1 MLQLLLGGSGSGK
14 TTLLYQRIR
23 ARAEKGEKSILL
35 VPEQFTSS
43 TEGRIYR
50 ELGDAL
56 SGMVESFSFT
66 SLAEKILS
74 TEGGAAVQTLSDAG
88 RAVLVR
94 RALEE
99 LQDNV
104 HYYHRHRRSAAF
116 CQMAAQTIDELKSA
130 GLSGQQLAQLAGA
143 CGAESG
149 KLSELALIFQ
159 GYETLLARSGMDPS
173 DRLELAGVRLEEALA
188 RHSLPE
194 FLRDRAVFIDEFDTF
209 NAPKKRLLGA
219 MLAALPSVTVAL
231 CDDGAPLLPGDLSLF
246 SGAKQVAAQLRQ
258 LARKN
263 GAEVAVPQLLRKDLR
278 HRNAPGLAAVAEL
291 LETGSCTADAPAGEV
306 RLFAAPSR
314 EEEAR
319 AAAGAIRRLM
329 RQGVRCGKIA
339 VVCRDIAKYRA
350 AVRYEFRMA
359 EIPLYCDEPTTPEF
373 SAPATAV
380 RALLEIARGADLT
393 ENLTTLAKTGLC
405 ALSEEQVCALENY
418 AYTWAPTAA
427 AWREK
432 FERSPKGFGE
442 QELTEEDLRNRE
454 QAEHARALLVG
465 AVDAFRAKVRG
476 VNAEAIS
483 RAVYFCLKTL
493 GAEEQQAAQ
502 VKAIRA
508 GRGIPA
514 AEEAAREWNVVMGLL
529 NEMAHLLG
537 EQAVTVA
544 EYEDLFGLL
553 LRSSDLGHIPQTLD
567 AVVLASAGKMRLD
580 APDYVFVLGLAEGE
594 FPAAPGEVGLLTH
607 ADRDAL
613 MAQKIDLPDCF
624 ENRVV
629 REQVC
634 FYKALT
640 APAKG
645 LWLSWPKGQGQTLC
659 AALEPLVEALAP
671 AAPELELTDLAAT
684 PADGLDCLGGGWPL
698 TETERASLTEAL
710 HTPGETEPQG
720 LALLRR
726 MADTAPRQVHDLP
739 ALEALLGRK
748 LRISPS
754 QLEKYY
760 TCRYG
765 YFLQY
770 VLGLRPRRRAELS
783 ADQSG
788 TLMHWVL
795 QMALDPHPGP
805 DNPMAALQPFME
817 LDDEA
822 MAGLAAL
829 LVDEYAKRYLPEDTA
844 RFAYLLS
851 RLKKSMTS
859 LLLYLRDE
867 QRQSSFKPVACELK
881 IGRGEDAVPAQ
892 VYHLSDGRTVQ
903 LVGTVDR
910 ADEWVEEDGTRWV
923 RVVDYKTGTKKL
935 DLKEVYCGLDCQM
948 LLYLFSLTRDKSGRF
963 TGAEPAGVLYLLA
976 DPAPETTTREKAA
989 HSVEYK
995 LDGLVRDEQKLF
1007 DAMDADETGRYLPF
1021 SYYKGAPSPYQKD
1034 KRADIAKL
1042 NRIQLHLDDLVTRMG
1057 QQLYEGQIAA
1067 EPLVTGRSPCQW
1079 CDYGFVCCNAGIGA
1093 GILPVQINGNDKGSG
1108 QRKRG
1113 HPPGI
1118 SGKCSHLE
1126 SSLFWVRSWLA
1137 LFHTDPVGWQIQQR
1151 SHHLRDACCHAD
1163 ISPAVAQHGHAAD
1176 LRLIDRLCQ
1185 GGAIFQQNMR
1195 LLFLHLPGLRIQC
1208 IDRFLPRFQCEHHRR
1223 LSRSVHLSDQ
1233 CFKPVFQL
1241 GLIRGDFLWG
1251 CAGGSRLRPGRHQ
1264 LRQQQQQHGHP
1275 ANEHRKSCAPLRAFA
1290 SLKNRCDRCFFHGS
1304 ASSAAVTASVLSS
1317 FCRNCTSCVC
1327 TCAGLS
1333 GGIHRIAR
1341 AARIP
1346 SGVCSNSVSTRTGM
1360 PVCAS
1365 HSAANISF
1373 KRFAASVRIVVSTP
1387 SMEADACTG

>member
-1 MLQLLLGGSGSGK
+1 MLKLVLGTSGSGK
-14 TTLLYQRIR
+14 TTLLYARIR
-23 ARAEKGEKSILL
+23 ARAEAGKRSILL

-43 TEGRIYR
+43 TEARIYR

-56 SGMVESFSFT
+56 SGMVESYSFT
-66 SLAEKILS
+66 SLAEHILAI
-74 TEGGAAVQTLSDAG
+74 EGGAAVQTLTDAG

-104 HYYHRHRRSAAF
+104 HYYYRHRRSAAF
-116 CQMAAQTIDELKSA
+116 CQMAAETIDELKSA
-130 GLSGQQLAQLAGA
+130 GLSGQQLQELARD
-143 CGAESG
+143 CGTESA
-149 KLSELALIFQ
+149 KLGELALIFQ
-159 GYETLLARSGMDPS
+159 GYESLLAGTGMDPA
-173 DRLELAGVRLEEALA
+173 DRLELAADRLEAALA
-188 RHSLPE
+188 RDELPD
-194 FLRDRAVFIDEFDTF
+194 FLREREVFIDEFDTF
-209 NAPKKRLLGA
+209 NAPKKRLMGA
-219 MLAALPSVTVAL
+219 MLAALPAVTVAL
-231 CDDGAPLLPGDLSLF
+231 CEDGAPMQPGDLELF

-263 GAEVAVPQLLRKDLR
+263 GAQVAAPELLRRDLR
-278 HRNAPGLAAVAEL
+278 HKDAPGLAALTEL
-291 LETGSCTADAPAGEV
+291 LETGSCTPPESAPEL
-306 RLFAAPSR
+306 RLFAAASR

-319 AAAGAIRRLM
+319 CAAAAIRRLM

-339 VVCRDIAKYRA
+339 VVCRDISLYRA

-380 RALLEIARGADLT
+380 RALLALLRGADMTEQLT
-393 ENLTTLAKTGLC
+393 VLAKTGLC
-405 ALSEEQVCALENY
+405 DLTEPEVCALENY
-418 AYTWAPTAA
+418 AYTWSPNAA
-427 AWREK
+427 AWRAEFTK
-432 FERSPKGFGE
+432 SPRGFGDA
-442 QELTEEDLRNRE
+442 ELTEEDTLNMTR
-454 QAEHARALLVG
+454 AENARKKLVT
-465 AVDAFRAKVRG
+465 AVDTLRSKVRSA
-476 VNAEAIS
+476 NAEQIS
-483 RAVYFCLKTL
+483 RALYFCLKEL

-502 VKAIRA
+502 VEDIRTA
-508 GRGIPA
+508 RGIPA
-514 AEEAAREWNVVMGLL
+514 AEEAAREWNVVMQLL
-529 NEMAHLLG
+529 DEMARLLG
-537 EQAVTVA
+537 SQGITVP

-594 FPAAPGEVGLLTH
+594 FPCTPAESGLLTH
-607 ADRDAL
+607 ADRDLL
-613 MAQKIDLPDCF
+613 MAKQIDLPDCF

-645 LWLSWPKGQGQTLC
+645 LWMSWPKGQGQTLC
-659 AALEPLVEALAP
+659 AALEPIVEALQP
-671 AAPELELTDLAAT
+671 AAPQLELIDLAAT
-684 PADGLDCLGGGWPL
+684 PADGLDVLGGGWPL
-698 TETERASLTEAL
+698 TELERASLTEAL
-710 HTPGETEPQG
+710 RAPGEGVQAPRG
-720 LALLRR
+720 LALLQR
-726 MADTAPRQVHDLP
+726 MEQDPPRQVQDLP
-739 ALEALLGRK
+739 TLETLLGRR
-748 LRISPS
+748 LHISPS

-822 MAGLAAL
+822 MASLAAL

-1079 CDYGFVCCNAGIGA
+1079 CDYGFVCCHETGIGERA
-1093 GILPVQINGNDKGSG
+1093 LETPAKPFEAPG
-1108 QRKRG
+1108 QPEEG
-1113 HPPGI
+1113 
-1118 SGKCSHLE
+1118 E
-1126 SSLFWVRSWLA
+1126 EEQA
-1137 LFHTDPVGWQIQQR
+1137 
-1151 SHHLRDACCHAD
+1151 
-1163 ISPAVAQHGHAAD
+1163 
-1176 LRLIDRLCQ
+1176 
-1185 GGAIFQQNMR
+1185 
-1195 LLFLHLPGLRIQC
+1195 
-1208 IDRFLPRFQCEHHRR
+1208 
-1223 LSRSVHLSDQ
+1223 
-1233 CFKPVFQL
+1233 
-1241 GLIRGDFLWG
+1241 
-1251 CAGGSRLRPGRHQ
+1251 
-1264 LRQQQQQHGHP
+1264 
-1275 ANEHRKSCAPLRAFA
+1275 
-1290 SLKNRCDRCFFHGS
+1290 
-1304 ASSAAVTASVLSS
+1304 
-1317 FCRNCTSCVC
+1317 
-1327 TCAGLS
+1327 
-1333 GGIHRIAR
+1333 
-1341 AARIP
+1341 
-1346 SGVCSNSVSTRTGM
+1346 
-1360 PVCAS
+1360 
-1365 HSAANISF
+1365 
-1373 KRFAASVRIVVSTP
+1373 
-1387 SMEADACTG
+1387 

>member
-1 MLQLLLGGSGSGK
+1 MLHLVLGGSGSGK
-14 TTLLYQRIR
+14 TTLLYRRIC
-23 ARAEKGEKSILL
+23 ARAQQGEKSILI

-50 ELGDAL
+50 ELGDAQ
-56 SGMVESFSFT
+56 SGMVESFSFS

-94 RALEE
+94 RALGE

-104 HYYHRHRRSAAF
+104 RYYYRHRRSAAF

-130 GLSGQQLAQLAGA
+130 GLSGQQLAELAKG

-149 KLSELALIFQ
+149 KLEELALIFQ

-173 DRLELAGVRLEEALA
+173 DRLELAGARLEEALA
-188 RHSLPE
+188 RGTLPE
-194 FLRDRAVFIDEFDTF
+194 FLRDREVFIDEFDTF

-219 MLAALPSVTVAL
+219 MLAALPGVTVAL
-231 CDDGAPLLPGDLSLF
+231 CDDGTPLLPGDLSLF

-263 GAEVAVPQLLRKDLR
+263 GAEVAAPELLRRDLR
-278 HRNAPGLAAVAEL
+278 HRDAPGLAAVAEL
-291 LETGSCTADAPAGEV
+291 LETGRCDPDTPAGEV

-329 RQGVRCGKIA
+329 RQGVRCSQIA

-350 AVRYEFRMA
+350 IVRYEFRMA

-405 ALSEEQVCALENY
+405 ALQEEQVCALENY

-432 FERSPKGFGE
+432 FERSPRGFGE
-442 QELTEEDLRNRE
+442 QEMTEEDLRDRDMAE
-454 QAEHARALLVG
+454 QARALLVG
-465 AVDAFRAKVRG
+465 AVDALREKVKSA
-476 VNAEAIS
+476 NAEAIS
-483 RAVYFCLKTL
+483 RALYFCLKTL

-502 VKAIRA
+502 VEAIRSA
-508 GRGIPA
+508 RGIPA
-514 AEEAAREWNVVMGLL
+514 AEEAAREWNVVMELL
-529 NEMAHLLG
+529 HEMARLLG
-537 EQAVTVA
+537 EQTVTVA

-594 FPAAPGEVGLLTH
+594 FPAAPGETGLLTH

-613 MAQKIDLPDCF
+613 MAQEIDLPDCF

-645 LWLSWPKGQGQTLC
+645 LWLSWPKGQGLTLC
-659 AALEPLVEALAP
+659 AALEPVVEALDP
-671 AAPELELTDLAAT
+671 AEPELALTDLAST
-684 PADGLDCLGGGWPL
+684 PEDALDCLGGGWPL
-698 TETERASLTEAL
+698 TDTERASLTAAL
-710 HTPGETEPQG
+710 QAPGGEEPQG

-739 ALEALLGRK
+739 ALEALLGRR

-770 VLGLRPRRRAELS
+770 VLGLKPRKRAELS

-795 QMALDPHPGP
+795 QMALEPNPGP
-805 DNPMAALQPFME
+805 DNPMAALAPFAE
-817 LDDEA
+817 LDDAA
-822 MAGLAAL
+822 MADLAAL
-829 LVDEYAKRYLPEDTA
+829 LVEEYARRYLPEDTA

-851 RLKKSMTS
+851 RLKKSMAG
-859 LLLYLRDE
+859 LLCYLRDE
-867 QRQSSFKPVACELK
+867 QRQSSFRPVACELQ
-881 IGRGEDAVPAQ
+881 IGRGEDAVPPQ
-892 VYHLSDGRTVQ
+892 VYRLSDGRTVQ

-910 ADEWVEEDGTRWV
+910 ADEWIEEDGTRWV
-923 RVVDYKTGTKKL
+923 RVVDYKTGSKKL
-935 DLKEVYCGLDCQM
+935 DLKEVYCGLDGQM
-948 LLYLFSLTRDKSGRF
+948 LLYLFSLTRDASGRF

-976 DPAPETTTREKAA
+976 DPAPETTDRTRAA
-989 HSVEYK
+989 RSVEYRI
-995 LDGLVRDEQKLF
+995 DGLVRDEQKLF

-1021 SYYKGAPSPYQKD
+1021 GYRNGKPSPYQKD
-1034 KRADIAKL
+1034 KRADAAKL
-1042 NRIQLHLDDLVTRMG
+1042 DRIRLHLDDLVTQMG
-1057 QQLYEGQIAA
+1057 RQLYDGRIDA
-1067 EPLVTGRSPCQW
+1067 EPLVTGKSPCRW
-1079 CDYGFVCCNAGIGA
+1079 CDYGFVCCHEDGIGERA
-1093 GILPVQINGNDKGSG
+1093 LDAPDKPFELPETEDGEEN
-1108 QRKRG
+1108 
-1113 HPPGI
+1113 
-1118 SGKCSHLE
+1118 SHE
-1126 SSLFWVRSWLA
+1126 
-1137 LFHTDPVGWQIQQR
+1137 
-1151 SHHLRDACCHAD
+1151 
-1163 ISPAVAQHGHAAD
+1163 
-1176 LRLIDRLCQ
+1176 
-1185 GGAIFQQNMR
+1185 
-1195 LLFLHLPGLRIQC
+1195 
-1208 IDRFLPRFQCEHHRR
+1208 
-1223 LSRSVHLSDQ
+1223 
-1233 CFKPVFQL
+1233 
-1241 GLIRGDFLWG
+1241 
-1251 CAGGSRLRPGRHQ
+1251 
-1264 LRQQQQQHGHP
+1264 
-1275 ANEHRKSCAPLRAFA
+1275 
-1290 SLKNRCDRCFFHGS
+1290 
-1304 ASSAAVTASVLSS
+1304 
-1317 FCRNCTSCVC
+1317 
-1327 TCAGLS
+1327 
-1333 GGIHRIAR
+1333 
-1341 AARIP
+1341 
-1346 SGVCSNSVSTRTGM
+1346 
-1360 PVCAS
+1360 
-1365 HSAANISF
+1365 
-1373 KRFAASVRIVVSTP
+1373 
-1387 SMEADACTG
+1387 

>member
-1 MLQLLLGGSGSGK
+1 MLHLVLGGSGSGK
-14 TTLLYQRIR
+14 TTLLYRRIC
-23 ARAEKGEKSILL
+23 ARAQQGEKSILI

-50 ELGDAL
+50 ELGDAQ
-56 SGMVESFSFT
+56 SGMVESFSFS

-94 RALEE
+94 RALGE

-104 HYYHRHRRSAAF
+104 RYYYRHRRSAAF

-130 GLSGQQLAQLAGA
+130 GLSGQQLAELAKG

-149 KLSELALIFQ
+149 KLEELALIFQ

-173 DRLELAGVRLEEALA
+173 DRLELAGARLEEALA
-188 RHSLPE
+188 RGTLPE
-194 FLRDRAVFIDEFDTF
+194 FLRDREVFIDEFDTF

-219 MLAALPSVTVAL
+219 MLAALPGVTVAL
-231 CDDGAPLLPGDLSLF
+231 CDDGTPLLPGDLSLF

-263 GAEVAVPQLLRKDLR
+263 GAEVAAPELLRRDLR
-278 HRNAPGLAAVAEL
+278 HRDAPGLAAVAEL
-291 LETGSCTADAPAGEV
+291 LETGRCDPDTPAGEV
-306 RLFAAPSR
+306 QLFAAPSR

-329 RQGVRCGKIA
+329 RQGVRCSQIA

-405 ALSEEQVCALENY
+405 ALQEEQVCALENY

-432 FERSPKGFGE
+432 FERSPRGFGE
-442 QELTEEDLRNRE
+442 QEMTEEDLRNRDMAE
-454 QAEHARALLVG
+454 QARALLVG
-465 AVDAFRAKVRG
+465 AVDALREKVKSA
-476 VNAEAIS
+476 NAEAIS
-483 RAVYFCLKTL
+483 RALYFCLKTL

-502 VKAIRA
+502 VEAIRSA
-508 GRGIPA
+508 RGIPA
-514 AEEAAREWNVVMGLL
+514 AEEAAREWNVVMELL
-529 NEMAHLLG
+529 HEMARLLG
-537 EQAVTVA
+537 EQTVTVA

-594 FPAAPGEVGLLTH
+594 FPAAPGETGLLTH

-613 MAQKIDLPDCF
+613 MAQEIDLPDCF

-645 LWLSWPKGQGQTLC
+645 LWLSWPKGQGLTLC
-659 AALEPLVEALAP
+659 AALEPVVEALDP
-671 AAPELELTDLAAT
+671 AEPELALTDLAST
-684 PADGLDCLGGGWPL
+684 PEDALDCLGGGWPL
-698 TETERASLTEAL
+698 TDTERASLTAAL
-710 HTPGETEPQG
+710 QAPGGEEPQG

-739 ALEALLGRK
+739 ALEALLGRR

-770 VLGLRPRRRAELS
+770 VLGLKPRKRAELS

-795 QMALDPHPGP
+795 QMALEPNPGP
-805 DNPMAALQPFME
+805 DNPMAALAPFAE
-817 LDDEA
+817 LDDAA
-822 MAGLAAL
+822 MADLAAL
-829 LVDEYAKRYLPEDTA
+829 LVEEYARRYLPEDTA

-851 RLKKSMTS
+851 RLKKSMAG
-859 LLLYLRDE
+859 LLCYLRDE
-867 QRQSSFKPVACELK
+867 QRQSSFRPVACELQ
-881 IGRGEDAVPAQ
+881 IGRGEDAVPPQ
-892 VYHLSDGRTVQ
+892 VYRLSDGRTVQ

-910 ADEWVEEDGTRWV
+910 ADEWIEEDGTRWV
-923 RVVDYKTGTKKL
+923 RVVDYKTGSKKL

-948 LLYLFSLTRDKSGRF
+948 LLYLFSLTRDASGRF

-976 DPAPETTTREKAA
+976 DPAPETTDRTRAA
-989 HSVEYK
+989 RSVEYRI
-995 LDGLVRDEQKLF
+995 DGLVRDEQKLF

-1021 SYYKGAPSPYQKD
+1021 GYRNGKPSPYQKD
-1034 KRADIAKL
+1034 KRADAAKL
-1042 NRIQLHLDDLVTRMG
+1042 DRIRLHLDDLVTQMG
-1057 QQLYEGQIAA
+1057 RQLYDGRIDA
-1067 EPLVTGRSPCQW
+1067 EPLVTGKSPCRW
-1079 CDYGFVCCNAGIGA
+1079 CDYGFVCCHEDGIGERA
-1093 GILPVQINGNDKGSG
+1093 LDAPDKPFELPETEDGEEN
-1108 QRKRG
+1108 
-1113 HPPGI
+1113 
-1118 SGKCSHLE
+1118 SHE
-1126 SSLFWVRSWLA
+1126 
-1137 LFHTDPVGWQIQQR
+1137 
-1151 SHHLRDACCHAD
+1151 
-1163 ISPAVAQHGHAAD
+1163 
-1176 LRLIDRLCQ
+1176 
-1185 GGAIFQQNMR
+1185 
-1195 LLFLHLPGLRIQC
+1195 
-1208 IDRFLPRFQCEHHRR
+1208 
-1223 LSRSVHLSDQ
+1223 
-1233 CFKPVFQL
+1233 
-1241 GLIRGDFLWG
+1241 
-1251 CAGGSRLRPGRHQ
+1251 
-1264 LRQQQQQHGHP
+1264 
-1275 ANEHRKSCAPLRAFA
+1275 
-1290 SLKNRCDRCFFHGS
+1290 
-1304 ASSAAVTASVLSS
+1304 
-1317 FCRNCTSCVC
+1317 
-1327 TCAGLS
+1327 
-1333 GGIHRIAR
+1333 
-1341 AARIP
+1341 
-1346 SGVCSNSVSTRTGM
+1346 
-1360 PVCAS
+1360 
-1365 HSAANISF
+1365 
-1373 KRFAASVRIVVSTP
+1373 
-1387 SMEADACTG
+1387 

>member
-1 MLQLLLGGSGSGK
+1 MLQLVLGGSGSGK
-14 TTLLYQRIR
+14 TTLLYHRIR
-23 ARAEKGEKSILL
+23 TRAEAGQKSILL

-74 TEGGAAVQTLSDAG
+74 VEGGTAVQTLSDAG

-104 HYYHRHRRSAAF
+104 HYYYRHRRSAAF
-116 CQMAAQTIDELKSA
+116 CQMAAETIDELKSA
-130 GLSGQQLAQLAGA
+130 GLSGQQLYQLAQG
-143 CGAESG
+143 CGPESG

-159 GYETLLARSGMDPS
+159 GYETLLSRSGMDPS
-173 DRLELAGVRLEEALA
+173 DRLELAGTRLEEALA
-188 RHSLPE
+188 RGEVPE
-194 FLRDRAVFIDEFDTF
+194 FLRDREVFIDEFDTF

-219 MLAALPSVTVAL
+219 MLAALPRVTVAL
-231 CDDGAPLLPGDLSLF
+231 CDDGAPLVPGDVGLF

-258 LARKN
+258 LARKS
-263 GAEVAVPQLLRKDLR
+263 GAEVAAPQLLRCDLR
-278 HRNAPGLAAVAEL
+278 HRDAPGLAAVTEL
-291 LETGSCTADAPAGEV
+291 LENGSCAPLDAPAQEV

-319 AAAGAIRRLM
+319 AVAGAIRRLM

-350 AVRYEFRMA
+350 AIRYEFRMA
-359 EIPLYCDEPTTPEF
+359 DIPLYCDEPTTPEF

-380 RALLEIARGADLT
+380 RALLALARGADLT

-405 ALSEEQVCALENY
+405 QLTEAQVCALENY
-418 AYTWAPTAA
+418 AYTWSPSAA
-427 AWREK
+427 AWRAK
-432 FERSPKGFGE
+432 FENNPKGFGDI
-442 QELTEEDLRNRE
+442 ELTAED
-454 QAEHARALLVG
+454 AENLENAETARALLVG
-465 AVDAFRAKVRG
+465 AVDAFRAKVRNA
-476 VNAEAIS
+476 NAEAIS
-483 RAVYFCLKTL
+483 RAIYFCLKEL

-502 VKAIRA
+502 VEALRTS
-508 GRGIPA
+508 RGIPA
-514 AEEAAREWNVVMGLL
+514 AEEAAREWNVVMELL
-529 NEMAHLLG
+529 DEMARLLG
-537 EQAVTVA
+537 EQTVTAA

-580 APDYVFVLGLAEGE
+580 DPDHVFVLGLAEGE
-594 FPAAPGEVGLLTH
+594 FPTAPGEVGLLTH

-613 MAQKIDLPDCF
+613 IAQEIELPDCF

-645 LWLSWPKGQGQTLC
+645 LWLSWPKGQGLTLC
-659 AALEPLVEALAP
+659 AALEPIVDALDPAP
-671 AAPELELTDLAAT
+671 PELELPDLAAT

-698 TETERASLTEAL
+698 TDTERASLTDAL
-710 HTPGETEPQG
+710 RTPDQAEPEG
-720 LALLRR
+720 LKLLHR
-726 MADTAPRQVHDLP
+726 MAEAAPRQVHDLT
-739 ALEALLGRK
+739 ALEALLGRR

-770 VLGLRPRRRAELS
+770 VLGLRPRKRAELS

-788 TLMHWVL
+788 SLMHWVL
-795 QMALDPHPGP
+795 QMALDPDPAP
-805 DNPMAALQPFME
+805 DNPCAGMLAPFME

-822 MAGLAAL
+822 MAQLAGL

-859 LLLYLRDE
+859 LLCYLRDE

-881 IGRGEDAVPAQ
+881 IGNSEDAVRPQ

-910 ADEWVEEDGTRWV
+910 ADEWIEEDGTRWV

-948 LLYLFSLTRDKSGRF
+948 LLYLFSLTRDPGGRF

-976 DPAPETTTREKAA
+976 DPAPESTTRANAA
-989 HSVEYK
+989 RSVEYK

-1007 DAMDADETGRYLPF
+1007 RAMDADETGRYLPF
-1021 SYYKGAPSPYQKD
+1021 SYLRGAPSPYQKD
-1034 KRADIAKL
+1034 KRADQAKL
-1042 NRIQLHLDDLVTRMG
+1042 DRIQLHLDDLVTQMG
-1057 QQLYEGQIAA
+1057 EQLYSGRIAA

-1079 CDYGFVCCNAGIGA
+1079 CDYGFICCHEDGIGE
-1093 GILPVQINGNDKGSG
+1093 
-1108 QRKRG
+1108 R
-1113 HPPGI
+1113 
-1118 SGKCSHLE
+1118 
-1126 SSLFWVRSWLA
+1126 A
-1137 LFHTDPVGWQIQQR
+1137 L
-1151 SHHLRDACCHAD
+1151 DA
-1163 ISPAVAQHGHAAD
+1163 PA
-1176 LRLIDRLCQ
+1176 
-1185 GGAIFQQNMR
+1185 
-1195 LLFLHLPGLRIQC
+1195 
-1208 IDRFLPRFQCEHHRR
+1208 
-1223 LSRSVHLSDQ
+1223 
-1233 CFKPVFQL
+1233 KPFEGPEEKEEQ
-1241 GLIRGDFLWG
+1241 
-1251 CAGGSRLRPGRHQ
+1251 P
-1264 LRQQQQQHGHP
+1264 
-1275 ANEHRKSCAPLRAFA
+1275 
-1290 SLKNRCDRCFFHGS
+1290 
-1304 ASSAAVTASVLSS
+1304 
-1317 FCRNCTSCVC
+1317 
-1327 TCAGLS
+1327 
-1333 GGIHRIAR
+1333 
-1341 AARIP
+1341 
-1346 SGVCSNSVSTRTGM
+1346 
-1360 PVCAS
+1360 
-1365 HSAANISF
+1365 
-1373 KRFAASVRIVVSTP
+1373 
-1387 SMEADACTG
+1387 

>member
-1 MLQLLLGGSGSGK
+1 MLHLVLGGSGSGK
-14 TTLLYQRIR
+14 TTLLYRRIC
-23 ARAEKGEKSILL
+23 ARAQQGEKSILI

-50 ELGDAL
+50 ELGDAQ
-56 SGMVESFSFT
+56 SGMVESFSFS

-94 RALEE
+94 RALGE

-104 HYYHRHRRSAAF
+104 RYYYRHRRSAAF

-130 GLSGQQLAQLAGA
+130 GLSGQQLAELAKG

-149 KLSELALIFQ
+149 KLEELALIFQ

-173 DRLELAGVRLEEALA
+173 DRLELAGARLEEALA
-188 RHSLPE
+188 RGTLPE
-194 FLRDRAVFIDEFDTF
+194 FLRDREVFIDEFDTF

-219 MLAALPSVTVAL
+219 MLAALPGVTVAL
-231 CDDGAPLLPGDLSLF
+231 CDDGTPLLPGDLSLF

-263 GAEVAVPQLLRKDLR
+263 GAEVAAPELLRRDLR
-278 HRNAPGLAAVAEL
+278 HRDAPGLAAVAEL
-291 LETGSCTADAPAGEV
+291 LETGRCDPDTPAGEV

-329 RQGVRCGKIA
+329 RQGVRCSQIA

-405 ALSEEQVCALENY
+405 ALQEEQVCALENY

-432 FERSPKGFGE
+432 FERSPRGFGE
-442 QELTEEDLRNRE
+442 QEMTEEDLRNRDMAE
-454 QAEHARALLVG
+454 QARALLVG
-465 AVDAFRAKVRG
+465 AVDALREKVKSA
-476 VNAEAIS
+476 NAEAIS
-483 RAVYFCLKTL
+483 RALYFCLKTL

-502 VKAIRA
+502 VEAIRSA
-508 GRGIPA
+508 RGIPA
-514 AEEAAREWNVVMGLL
+514 AEEAAREWNVVMELL
-529 NEMAHLLG
+529 HEMARLLG
-537 EQAVTVA
+537 EQTVTVA

-594 FPAAPGEVGLLTH
+594 FPAAPGETGLLTH

-613 MAQKIDLPDCF
+613 MAQEIDLPDCF

-645 LWLSWPKGQGQTLC
+645 LWLSWPKGQGLTLC
-659 AALEPLVEALAP
+659 AALEPVVEALDP
-671 AAPELELTDLAAT
+671 AEPELALTDLAST
-684 PADGLDCLGGGWPL
+684 PEDALDCLGGGWPL
-698 TETERASLTEAL
+698 TDTERASLTAAL
-710 HTPGETEPQG
+710 QAPGGEEPQG

-739 ALEALLGRK
+739 ALEALLGRR

-770 VLGLRPRRRAELS
+770 VLGLKPRKRAELS

-795 QMALDPHPGP
+795 QMALEPNPGP
-805 DNPMAALQPFME
+805 DNPMAALAPFAE
-817 LDDEA
+817 LDDAA
-822 MAGLAAL
+822 MADLAAL
-829 LVDEYAKRYLPEDTA
+829 LVEEYARRYLPEDTA

-851 RLKKSMTS
+851 RLKKSLAG
-859 LLLYLRDE
+859 LLCYLRDE
-867 QRQSSFKPVACELK
+867 QRQSSFRPVACELQ
-881 IGRGEDAVPAQ
+881 IGRGEDAVPPQ
-892 VYHLSDGRTVQ
+892 VYRLSDGRTVQ

-910 ADEWVEEDGTRWV
+910 ADEWIEEDGTRWV
-923 RVVDYKTGTKKL
+923 RVVDYKTGSKKL

-948 LLYLFSLTRDKSGRF
+948 LLYLFSLTRDASGRF

-976 DPAPETTTREKAA
+976 DPAPETTDRTRAA
-989 HSVEYK
+989 RSVEYRI
-995 LDGLVRDEQKLF
+995 DGLVRDEQKLF

-1021 SYYKGAPSPYQKD
+1021 GYRNGKPSPYQKD
-1034 KRADIAKL
+1034 KRADAAKL
-1042 NRIQLHLDDLVTRMG
+1042 DRIRLHLDDLVTQMG
-1057 QQLYEGQIAA
+1057 RQLYDGRIDA
-1067 EPLVTGRSPCQW
+1067 EPLVTGKSPCRW
-1079 CDYGFVCCNAGIGA
+1079 CDYGFVCCHEDGIGERA
-1093 GILPVQINGNDKGSG
+1093 LDAPDKPFELPETEDGEEN
-1108 QRKRG
+1108 
-1113 HPPGI
+1113 
-1118 SGKCSHLE
+1118 SHE
-1126 SSLFWVRSWLA
+1126 
-1137 LFHTDPVGWQIQQR
+1137 
-1151 SHHLRDACCHAD
+1151 
-1163 ISPAVAQHGHAAD
+1163 
-1176 LRLIDRLCQ
+1176 
-1185 GGAIFQQNMR
+1185 
-1195 LLFLHLPGLRIQC
+1195 
-1208 IDRFLPRFQCEHHRR
+1208 
-1223 LSRSVHLSDQ
+1223 
-1233 CFKPVFQL
+1233 
-1241 GLIRGDFLWG
+1241 
-1251 CAGGSRLRPGRHQ
+1251 
-1264 LRQQQQQHGHP
+1264 
-1275 ANEHRKSCAPLRAFA
+1275 
-1290 SLKNRCDRCFFHGS
+1290 
-1304 ASSAAVTASVLSS
+1304 
-1317 FCRNCTSCVC
+1317 
-1327 TCAGLS
+1327 
-1333 GGIHRIAR
+1333 
-1341 AARIP
+1341 
-1346 SGVCSNSVSTRTGM
+1346 
-1360 PVCAS
+1360 
-1365 HSAANISF
+1365 
-1373 KRFAASVRIVVSTP
+1373 
-1387 SMEADACTG
+1387 

>member
-1 MLQLLLGGSGSGK
+1 MLHLVLGGSGSGK
-14 TTLLYQRIR
+14 TTLLYRRIC
-23 ARAEKGEKSILL
+23 ARAQQGEKSILI

-50 ELGDAL
+50 ELGDAQ
-56 SGMVESFSFT
+56 SGMVESFSFS

-94 RALEE
+94 RALGE

-104 HYYHRHRRSAAF
+104 RYYYRHRRSAAF

-130 GLSGQQLAQLAGA
+130 GLSGQQLAELAKG

-149 KLSELALIFQ
+149 KLEELALIFQ

-173 DRLELAGVRLEEALA
+173 DRLELAGARLEEALA
-188 RHSLPE
+188 RGTLPE
-194 FLRDRAVFIDEFDTF
+194 FLRDREVFIDEFDTF

-219 MLAALPSVTVAL
+219 MLAALPGVTVAL
-231 CDDGAPLLPGDLSLF
+231 CDDGTPLLPGDLSLF

-263 GAEVAVPQLLRKDLR
+263 GAEVAAPELLRRDLR
-278 HRNAPGLAAVAEL
+278 HRDAPGLAAVAEL
-291 LETGSCTADAPAGEV
+291 LETGRCDPDTPAGEV

-329 RQGVRCGKIA
+329 RQGVRCSQIA

-350 AVRYEFRMA
+350 IVRYEFRMA

-405 ALSEEQVCALENY
+405 ALQEEQVCALENY

-432 FERSPKGFGE
+432 FERSPRGFGE
-442 QELTEEDLRNRE
+442 QEMTEEDLRSRDMAE
-454 QAEHARALLVG
+454 QARALLVG
-465 AVDAFRAKVRG
+465 AVDALREKVKSA
-476 VNAEAIS
+476 NAEAIS
-483 RAVYFCLKTL
+483 RALYFCLKTL

-502 VKAIRA
+502 VEAIRSA
-508 GRGIPA
+508 RGIPA
-514 AEEAAREWNVVMGLL
+514 AEEAAREWNVVMELL
-529 NEMAHLLG
+529 HEMARLLG
-537 EQAVTVA
+537 EQTVTVA

-594 FPAAPGEVGLLTH
+594 FPAAPGETGLLTH

-613 MAQKIDLPDCF
+613 MAQEIDLPDCF

-645 LWLSWPKGQGQTLC
+645 LWLSWPKGQGLTLC
-659 AALEPLVEALAP
+659 AALEPGVEALDP
-671 AAPELELTDLAAT
+671 AEPELALTDLAST
-684 PADGLDCLGGGWPL
+684 PEDALDCLGGGWPL
-698 TETERASLTEAL
+698 TDTERASLTAAL
-710 HTPGETEPQG
+710 QAPGGEEPQG

-739 ALEALLGRK
+739 ALEALLGRR

-770 VLGLRPRRRAELS
+770 VLGLKPRKRAELS

-795 QMALDPHPGP
+795 QMALEPNPGP
-805 DNPMAALQPFME
+805 DNPMAALAPFAE
-817 LDDEA
+817 LDDAA
-822 MAGLAAL
+822 MADLAAL
-829 LVDEYAKRYLPEDTA
+829 LVEEYARRYLPEDTA

-851 RLKKSMTS
+851 RLKKSMAG
-859 LLLYLRDE
+859 LLCYLRDE
-867 QRQSSFKPVACELK
+867 QRQSSFRPVACELQ
-881 IGRGEDAVPAQ
+881 IGRGEDAVSPQ
-892 VYHLSDGRTVQ
+892 VYRLSDGRTVQ

-910 ADEWVEEDGTRWV
+910 ADEWIEEDGTRWV
-923 RVVDYKTGTKKL
+923 RVVDYKTGSKKL

-948 LLYLFSLTRDKSGRF
+948 LLYLFSLTRDASGRF

-976 DPAPETTTREKAA
+976 DPAPETTDRTRAA
-989 HSVEYK
+989 RSVEYRI
-995 LDGLVRDEQKLF
+995 DGLVRDEQKLF

-1021 SYYKGAPSPYQKD
+1021 GYRNGKPSPYQKD
-1034 KRADIAKL
+1034 KRADAAKL
-1042 NRIQLHLDDLVTRMG
+1042 DRIRLHLDDLVTQMG
-1057 QQLYEGQIAA
+1057 RQLYDGRIDA
-1067 EPLVTGRSPCQW
+1067 EPLVTGKSPCRW
-1079 CDYGFVCCNAGIGA
+1079 CDYGFVCCHEDGIGERA
-1093 GILPVQINGNDKGSG
+1093 LDAPDKPFELPETEDGEEN
-1108 QRKRG
+1108 
-1113 HPPGI
+1113 
-1118 SGKCSHLE
+1118 SHE
-1126 SSLFWVRSWLA
+1126 
-1137 LFHTDPVGWQIQQR
+1137 
-1151 SHHLRDACCHAD
+1151 
-1163 ISPAVAQHGHAAD
+1163 
-1176 LRLIDRLCQ
+1176 
-1185 GGAIFQQNMR
+1185 
-1195 LLFLHLPGLRIQC
+1195 
-1208 IDRFLPRFQCEHHRR
+1208 
-1223 LSRSVHLSDQ
+1223 
-1233 CFKPVFQL
+1233 
-1241 GLIRGDFLWG
+1241 
-1251 CAGGSRLRPGRHQ
+1251 
-1264 LRQQQQQHGHP
+1264 
-1275 ANEHRKSCAPLRAFA
+1275 
-1290 SLKNRCDRCFFHGS
+1290 
-1304 ASSAAVTASVLSS
+1304 
-1317 FCRNCTSCVC
+1317 
-1327 TCAGLS
+1327 
-1333 GGIHRIAR
+1333 
-1341 AARIP
+1341 
-1346 SGVCSNSVSTRTGM
+1346 
-1360 PVCAS
+1360 
-1365 HSAANISF
+1365 
-1373 KRFAASVRIVVSTP
+1373 
-1387 SMEADACTG
+1387 